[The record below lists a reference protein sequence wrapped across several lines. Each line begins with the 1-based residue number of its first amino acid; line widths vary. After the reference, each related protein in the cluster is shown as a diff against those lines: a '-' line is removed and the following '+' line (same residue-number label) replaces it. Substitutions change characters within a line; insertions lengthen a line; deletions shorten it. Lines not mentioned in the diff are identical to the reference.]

1 MKTILFPLILFI
13 LSNSISFGQEK
24 TYEKFSRHTQS
35 GILYGIKNKKTQKE
49 IIPAIYKQITNF
61 DKYFAVEKNNFLG
74 VIDTLNQVK
83 LPFKYVSLYFLDE
96 NKMDR
101 FVVSEGKFNY
111 ITNENGEQLGNS
123 TFDSFI
129 NYNDGIVQFSKNNK
143 IGYCDIDG
151 KLILEPKFDSGD
163 TSKNGFIVTYTNKW
177 NSLGY
182 DLVTYN
188 IFGQE
193 IQRQDIGMTGKY
205 PLLFNENGKLLFKGE
220 SYEDIK
226 LLENKQLAI
235 ASKQIPQTGNTR
247 YIFIDIEGK
256 TKAYFDE
263 YYGLIF
269 YDDYIKI
276 VKSYNGYVGIMD
288 YDGKI
293 IFPPNFK
300 EISSFV
306 HDSNKLAKVFF
317 TDGEYF
323 YIDKGLKCV
332 PFDNKNCPDLE

>member
-1 MKTILFPLILFI
+1 MLFI
-13 LSNSISFGQEK
+13 LSNIVSFGQEK

-49 IIPAIYKQITNF
+49 IIPAIYNQITNF

-74 VIDTLNQVK
+74 VIDTLNQEK
-83 LPFKYVSLYFLDE
+83 LPFKYVSIYFLDD

-111 ITNENGEQLGNS
+111 ITNESGEQLGNT

-129 NYNDGIVQFSKNNK
+129 NYNDGIVQFRKNNK
-143 IGYCDIDG
+143 IGYCNIDG

-163 TSKNGFIVTYTNKW
+163 ISKNGFIVTYTNKW

-188 IFGQE
+188 ILGQE

-205 PLLFNENGKLLFKGE
+205 PLLFNKNGKLLFKGE

-226 LLENKQLAI
+226 LFDNKELAI
-235 ASKQIPQTGNTR
+235 AIKQIPKTGNIR
-247 YIFIDIEGK
+247 YIFINPEGK
-256 TKAYFDE
+256 TIAYFDE
-263 YYGLIF
+263 YYSMGF

-276 VKSYNGYVGIMD
+276 QKGYNSLYGLMD
-288 YDGKI
+288 YEGNI
-293 IFPPNFK
+293 LFPPNFK
-300 EISSFV
+300 EITNFTY
-306 HDSNKLAKVFF
+306 DNNKLAKIIFY
-317 TDGEYF
+317 DNEYF
-323 YIDKGLKCV
+323 YIDKEMKCV
-332 PFDNKNCPDLE
+332 QFENKKCPDLE